1 MPTALPQL
9 PTARL
14 LLRAL
19 EMDQAERLFTL
30 ANGPNIADNTANIP
44 SPYTLE
50 IAQDFI
56 AGIAE
61 KYRAGESL
69 NMGMHVRETAELVGI
84 VSLRINARHRYGH
97 LGGWVAA
104 HCRNQGYAAESA
116 RAILDFGFSTL
127 GLQRVGSQCFGRN
140 KASARV
146 MQNIGLRYEGCMRE
160 AFLKNGVYED
170 LLGFAM
176 VREDWERAL

>member
-1 MPTALPQL
+1 MPTALPRL
-9 PTARL
+9 TTSRL

-19 EMDQAERLFTL
+19 ESDQAEALFTL

-50 IAQDFI
+50 TAQSFI
-56 AGIAE
+56 AAIEE
-61 KYRAGESL
+61 KYRAGELL
-69 NMGMHVRETAELVGI
+69 NLGMHVHETGEFVGI
-84 VSLRINARHRYGH
+84 VSLRINARHHYGH

-104 HCRNQGYAAESA
+104 HCRNRGYAAEAASA
-116 RAILDFGFSTL
+116 MMAFGFTQL

-140 KASARV
+140 KESARV
-146 MQNIGLRYEGCMRE
+146 MEKIGLRFEGCLRQ

-170 LLGFAM
+170 LLGFAT
-176 VREDWERAL
+176 VREDWERCL